1 MEETTIW
8 NELSMLLKENRELR
22 AERDSLKNRFDDY
35 VCDTTK
41 HENRMRKDNERLR
54 AKVRE
59 LKKLIKELQ

>member
-22 AERDSLKNRFDDY
+22 AERDSLKNQFDDY
-35 VCDTTK
+35 VGETTK
-41 HENRMRKDNERLR
+41 HENRMRNENEKLR
-54 AKVRE
+54 GKVRE

>member
-35 VCDTTK
+35 VGETTK
-41 HENRMRKDNERLR
+41 HENRMRNENEKLR
-54 AKVRE
+54 GKVRE

>member
-35 VCDTTK
+35 VGETTK
-41 HENRMRKDNERLR
+41 HENRMRNENEKLR

>member
-8 NELSMLLKENRELR
+8 NEISMLLKENRELR
-22 AERDSLKNRFDDY
+22 AERDRLKNQFDDY
-35 VCDTTK
+35 VGETTK
-41 HENRMRKDNERLR
+41 HENRMRNENEKLR